1 MIKSSAPRGFI
12 ALCLAAVIAFAV
24 LAGLTWEEWQLI
36 GWAVILGGGAL
47 ALTANGRQ
55 NEVLA
60 AAAPALTFFAG
71 YTLNNHLATS
81 ELLANIW
88 STRARL
94 IRSSRYGVIRI
105 SSQTVPTCRY
115 FLGLV

>member
-1 MIKSSAPRGFI
+1 MITSSAPRGFI
-12 ALCLAAVIAFAV
+12 ALCLAAVIAFGM

-71 YTLNNHLATS
+71 FTFFYWKLPVWQAVDIASIGCFLAVAYMNFS
-81 ELLANIW
+81 ADRLA
-88 STRARL
+88 R
-94 IRSSRYGVIRI
+94 
-105 SSQTVPTCRY
+105 Q
-115 FLGLV
+115 